1 MFVNK
6 CSSYVLLNKLYICK
20 NKMKIKK
27 RQPIFLS
34 HCQKFCEDPQNEL
47 LKKDIETWMEEHRE
61 ITGQLVIL
69 PIKEGI
75 PRIPILAI
83 PCLIR
88 RIQSGRDVE
97 ACEEELLALA
107 DELSRRVTE

>member
-1 MFVNK
+1 
-6 CSSYVLLNKLYICK
+6 
-20 NKMKIKK
+20 MKIKK

-69 PIKEGI
+69 PNK
-75 PRIPILAI
+75 
-83 PCLIR
+83 R
-88 RIQSGRDVE
+88 RDS
-97 ACEEELLALA
+97 
-107 DELSRRVTE
+107 